1 MTRRSTL
8 GRGLAALIPDDVMEA
23 KPQTGFKNKV
33 LEVPLAQIQPN
44 PEQPRTYFDPQ
55 ALTDLCSSIKV
66 HGIIQPVLVRSKAGG
81 GYVLI
86 AGERR
91 LRAAGLAGLETVPA
105 ILRQDAGEGDVQ
117 LELALVEN
125 LQRQDLDAVEAARG
139 YRRLQQDYGYTQEQV
154 ANKVGKERATV
165 ANALRLLRLPDS
177 VLNLLREGR
186 ISAGHAK
193 ALLAVEDSQLLKS
206 IVAQILSKDLSVRAT
221 EALVRSQVKNSA
233 KAKSTTP
240 KKADKALRYVS
251 DLLSRSLSTAVDIK
265 PKARGGGGK
274 IVIDYSSPDE
284 LERLIEALRA
294 SD

>member
-1 MTRRSTL
+1 MTRRSSL

-23 KPQTGFKNKV
+23 KPQIGPKNKV
-33 LEVPLAQIQPN
+33 LDVPLAEIQPN
-44 PEQPRTYFDPQ
+44 PEQPRTHFDPQ
-55 ALTDLCSSIKV
+55 ALKDLCASIQV
-66 HGIIQPVLVRSKAGG
+66 HGIIQPLLVRSKPGG

-91 LRAAGLAGLETVPA
+91 LRAAGLAGLESVPA
-105 ILRQDAGEGDVQ
+105 VLRLDAGEGDVQ

-154 ANKVGKERATV
+154 AKKVGKERATV

-177 VLNLLREGR
+177 VLNLLREGQ

-193 ALLAVEDSQLLKS
+193 ALLAVEDAQVLKS
-206 IVAQILSKDLSVRAT
+206 VVAQILSKDLSVRAT
-221 EALVRSQVKNSA
+221 EALVRSLSKKT
-233 KAKSTTP
+233 KAKGASA

-251 DLLSRSLSTAVDIK
+251 DLLSRTLSTAVNIK
-265 PKARGGGGK
+265 PKARGEGGK

-284 LERLIEALRA
+284 LERLIEALRS

>member
-1 MTRRSTL
+1 MTRRSSL

-23 KPQTGFKNKV
+23 KPQIGTRNKV
-33 LEVPLAQIQPN
+33 LEVPLAEIQPN
-44 PEQPRTYFDPQ
+44 PEQPRTHFDPQ
-55 ALTDLCSSIKV
+55 ALTDLKNSIQV
-66 HGIIQPVLVRSKAGG
+66 HGIIQPILVRSKPGG

-105 ILRQDAGEGDVQ
+105 VLRADAGEGDVQ

-186 ISAGHAK
+186 ITAGHAK
-193 ALLAVEDSQLLKS
+193 ALLGVEDSGMLKA
-206 IVAQILSKDLSVRAT
+206 IVAQILNKDLSVRAT
-221 EALVRSQVKNSA
+221 EALVRSQVKA
-233 KAKSTTP
+233 KGKPKAGA

>member
-1 MTRRSTL
+1 
-8 GRGLAALIPDDVMEA
+8 MEA
-23 KPQTGFKNKV
+23 KPQIGTRNKV
-33 LEVPLAQIQPN
+33 LEVPLAEIQPN
-44 PEQPRTYFDPQ
+44 PEQPRTHFDPQ
-55 ALTDLCSSIKV
+55 ALTDLKNSIQV
-66 HGIIQPVLVRSKAGG
+66 HGIIQPILVRSKPGG

-105 ILRQDAGEGDVQ
+105 VLRADAGEGDVQ

-186 ISAGHAK
+186 ITAGHAK
-193 ALLAVEDSQLLKS
+193 ALLSVEDSGMLKA
-206 IVAQILSKDLSVRAT
+206 IVAQILNKDLSVRAT
-221 EALVRSQVKNSA
+221 EALVRSQVKA
-233 KAKSTTP
+233 KGKPKAGA

>member
-1 MTRRSTL
+1 MTRRSSL

-23 KPQTGFKNKV
+23 KPQTGPKNKV
-33 LEVPLAQIQPN
+33 LEVPLAEIQPN
-44 PEQPRTYFDPQ
+44 PEQPRTHFDPQ
-55 ALTDLCSSIKV
+55 ALSDLCSSIKV
-66 HGIIQPVLVRSKAGG
+66 HGIIQPVLVRSKPGG

-165 ANALRLLRLPDS
+165 ANALRLLRLPDT
-177 VLNLLREGR
+177 VLVLLREGR
-186 ISAGHAK
+186 ITAGHAK
-193 ALLAVEDSQLLKS
+193 ALLAVEDSQVLKG

-221 EALVRSQVKNSA
+221 EALVRSQVKA
-233 KAKSTTP
+233 KGKAKSTNA

>member
-1 MTRRSTL
+1 MTRRSSL

-23 KPQTGFKNKV
+23 KPQIGSKNKI
-33 LEVPLAQIQPN
+33 LEVPLAEIQPN
-44 PEQPRTYFDPQ
+44 PEQPRTHFDPQ
-55 ALTDLCSSIKV
+55 ALTDLKNSIQV
-66 HGIIQPVLVRSKAGG
+66 HGIIQPILVRSKPGG

-91 LRAAGLAGLETVPA
+91 LRAAGLAGLQTVPA
-105 ILRQDAGEGDVQ
+105 VLRADAGEGDVQ

-125 LQRQDLDAVEAARG
+125 LQRQDLDAVECARG

-186 ISAGHAK
+186 ITAGHAK
-193 ALLAVEDSQLLKS
+193 ALLAVEDAQLLKG
-206 IVAQILSKDLSVRAT
+206 IVAQILTKDLSVRAT
-221 EALVRSQVKNSA
+221 EALVRSQVKA
-233 KAKSTTP
+233 KGKSKAGA

>member
-1 MTRRSTL
+1 MTRRSSL

-23 KPQTGFKNKV
+23 KPQTGSKNKV
-33 LEVPLAQIQPN
+33 LEVPLAQVQPN
-44 PEQPRTYFDPQ
+44 PEQPRTHFDPQ
-55 ALTDLCSSIKV
+55 ALSDLCSSIKV
-66 HGIIQPVLVRSKAGG
+66 HGIIQPLLVRSKAGG

-105 ILRQDAGEGDVQ
+105 ILRRDAGEGDVQ

-125 LQRQDLDAVEAARG
+125 LQRQDLDAVETARG

-154 ANKVGKERATV
+154 ADKVGKERATV
-165 ANALRLLRLPDS
+165 ANALRLLRLPDT

-193 ALLAVEDSQLLKS
+193 ALLAVEDSGLLKS
-206 IVAQILSKDLSVRAT
+206 IVAKILAQGLSVRAT
-221 EALVRSQVKNSA
+221 ETLVRSQARSSG
-233 KAKSTTP
+233 KSTPANT
-240 KKADKALRYVS
+240 KKIDKALRYVS

-265 PKARGGGGK
+265 PKAGEGAAG
-274 IVIDYSSPDE
+274 
-284 LERLIEALRA
+284 L
-294 SD
+294 

>member
-1 MTRRSTL
+1 MTRRSSL

-23 KPQTGFKNKV
+23 KPQIGTRNRV
-33 LEVPLAQIQPN
+33 LEVPLAEIQPN
-44 PEQPRTYFDPQ
+44 PEQPRTHFDPQ
-55 ALTDLCSSIKV
+55 ALTDLKNSIQV
-66 HGIIQPVLVRSKAGG
+66 HGIIQPILVRSKPGG

-105 ILRQDAGEGDVQ
+105 VLRADAGEGDVQ

-186 ISAGHAK
+186 ITAGHAK
-193 ALLAVEDSQLLKS
+193 ALLSVEDSGMLKA
-206 IVAQILSKDLSVRAT
+206 IVAQILNKDLSVRAT
-221 EALVRSQVKNSA
+221 EALVRSQVKA
-233 KAKSTTP
+233 KGKPKAGA

>member
-1 MTRRSTL
+1 MTRRSSL

-23 KPQTGFKNKV
+23 KPQFGSKNKV
-33 LEVPLAQIQPN
+33 LDVPLAQIQPN
-44 PEQPRTYFDPQ
+44 PEQPRTHFDPQ
-55 ALTDLCSSIKV
+55 ALSDLCSSIQV
-66 HGIIQPVLVRSKAGG
+66 HGVIQPILVRSKAGG

-105 ILRQDAGEGDVQ
+105 ILRDDAGEGDVQ

-125 LQRQDLDAVEAARG
+125 LQRQDLDPVEAARG

-165 ANALRLLRLPDS
+165 ANALRLLRLPEM

-186 ISAGHAK
+186 ITAGHAK
-193 ALLAVEDSQLLKS
+193 ALLAVEDGQVLKA
-206 IVAQILSKDLSVRAT
+206 IVAQILNKDLSVRAT
-221 EALVRSQVKNSA
+221 EALVRSQVKA
-233 KAKSTTP
+233 KGKSKSSGA

>member
-1 MTRRSTL
+1 
-8 GRGLAALIPDDVMEA
+8 LAALIPDDVMEA
-23 KPQTGFKNKV
+23 KPLTGSKNKV
-33 LEVPLAQIQPN
+33 LEVPLAEIQPN
-44 PEQPRTYFDPQ
+44 PEQPRTHFDPQ
-55 ALTDLCSSIKV
+55 ALSDLCSSIKV
-66 HGIIQPVLVRSKAGG
+66 HGIIQPILVRSKAGG

-105 ILRQDAGEGDVQ
+105 VLRQDAGEGDVQ

-177 VLNLLREGR
+177 VLVLLREGR
-186 ISAGHAK
+186 ITAGHAK
-193 ALLAVEDSQLLKS
+193 ALLAVEDSQVLKA
-206 IVAQILSKDLSVRAT
+206 IVAQILSRDLSVRAT
-221 EALVRSQVKNSA
+221 EALVRSHSRAKGKTKSPSA
-233 KAKSTTP
+233 

-251 DLLSRSLSTAVDIK
+251 DLLARSLSTAVDIK
-265 PKARGGGGK
+265 PKARGGGGT

-284 LERLIEALRA
+284 LERLIAALRA

>member
-1 MTRRSTL
+1 MTRRSSL

-23 KPQTGFKNKV
+23 KPQIGSKNKV
-33 LEVPLAQIQPN
+33 LEVPLAEIQPN
-44 PEQPRTYFDPQ
+44 PEQPRTHFDPQ
-55 ALTDLCSSIKV
+55 ALSDLRSSIQV
-66 HGIIQPVLVRSKAGG
+66 HGIIQPLLVRTKPGG

-105 ILRQDAGEGDVQ
+105 ILREDAGEGDVQ

-193 ALLAVEDSQLLKS
+193 ALLAVEDSQVLKG

-221 EALVRSQVKNSA
+221 EALVRSQVKAKGKSKSA
-233 KAKSTTP
+233 VA

-251 DLLSRSLSTAVDIK
+251 DLLSRSLSTGVDIK

-294 SD
+294 ND

>member
-1 MTRRSTL
+1 MTRRSSL
-8 GRGLAALIPDDVMEA
+8 GRGLAALIPDDVMES
-23 KPQTGFKNKV
+23 KPQTGSKNKV

-44 PEQPRTYFDPQ
+44 PEQPRTHFDPQ
-55 ALTDLCSSIKV
+55 ALSDLCSSIQV
-66 HGIIQPVLVRSKAGG
+66 HGIIQPLLVRSKAGG

-105 ILRQDAGEGDVQ
+105 ILRKDAGEGDVQ

-125 LQRQDLDAVEAARG
+125 LQRQDLNAVEAARG

-165 ANALRLLRLPDS
+165 ANALRLLRLPDT

-193 ALLAVEDSQLLKS
+193 ALLAVEDSGLLKS
-206 IVAQILSKDLSVRAT
+206 IVAKILTKGLSVRAT
-221 EALVRSQVKNSA
+221 ETLVRSQASSSGKSKPASA
-233 KAKSTTP
+233 KKI
-240 KKADKALRYVS
+240 DKALRYVS

-265 PKARGGGGK
+265 PKARGGGGR

-284 LERLIEALRA
+284 LERLIEALRS